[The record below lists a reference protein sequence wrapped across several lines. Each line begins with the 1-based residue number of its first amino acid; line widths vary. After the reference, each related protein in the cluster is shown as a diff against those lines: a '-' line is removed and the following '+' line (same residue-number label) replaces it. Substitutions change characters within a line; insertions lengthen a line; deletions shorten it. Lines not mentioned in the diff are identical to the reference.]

1 MNPSTYNT
9 RSLGT
14 HALALVLTAT
24 TFGVLSSPAVGQELA
39 VTVTPP
45 TEMEVWSKT
54 VTRNLDRRLARP
66 EIGNARIGN
75 ASGIVQLRFTLD
87 EKGHPE
93 NILLFRSSG
102 NHRTDRAAMN
112 AVRGLNRLNE
122 APVRNVYE
130 QTFQANI
137 VFATDQP
144 ELEQFTEELRLS
156 EIERL
161 AQASTESDV
170 ISFGA

>member
-24 TFGVLSSPAVGQELA
+24 TFGVLSSPAVGQELV
-39 VTVTPP
+39 VTVTPL

-66 EIGNARIGN
+66 EIGN

-137 VFATDQP
+137 VFATDQRG
-144 ELEQFTEELRLS
+144 LEQFMEELRNTSCIS
-156 EIERL
+156 E
-161 AQASTESDV
+161 AV
-170 ISFGA
+170 

>member
-1 MNPSTYNT
+1 MNPSTYNS

-14 HALALVLTAT
+14 RALALVLTAT
-24 TFGVLSSPAVGQELA
+24 TFGVLSSPAVGQELV

-45 TEMEVWSKT
+45 TEMGVWSKT
-54 VTRNLDRRLARP
+54 VTRNLDRRLVRSG
-66 EIGNARIGN
+66 IGY

-87 EKGHPE
+87 EEGHPE
-93 NILLFRSSG
+93 NILLYRSSG
-102 NHRTDRAAMN
+102 NRHTDRVAIN

-122 APVRNVYE
+122 SPVPNVYE

-137 VFATDQP
+137 VFAMEQH
-144 ELEQFTEELRLS
+144 EYEQFTEELRLS

-161 AQASTESDV
+161 AHATTETDI

>member
-1 MNPSTYNT
+1 MNPSTYYT

-14 HALALVLTAT
+14 RALALVLTAT
-24 TFGVLSSPAVGQELA
+24 TFGVFNSPAVGQELVVA
-39 VTVTPP
+39 VTPP

-66 EIGNARIGN
+66 GIGST
-75 ASGIVQLRFTLD
+75 SGIVQLRFTLD
-87 EKGHPE
+87 EEGHPE

-102 NHRTDRAAMN
+102 NRRTDRAAMD
-112 AVRGLNRLNE
+112 AVRYLNGLNE

-161 AQASTESDV
+161 AQASTDSDV